1 MKATRE
7 TNGNKPCGIL
17 HLPVRWLPFGV
28 VRRAVAGVE
37 LPCGCNPFPV
47 GLPCV
52 PFCVCF
58 GCRFHGL
65 GINTLIIIS
74 L

>member
-7 TNGNKPCGIL
+7 TNGNSGSL
-17 HLPVRWLPFGV
+17 HIPVRWLLSGV
-28 VRRAVAGVE
+28 VRRVVAGME
-37 LPCGCNPFPV
+37 LPCGGNPLPV

-74 L
+74 S